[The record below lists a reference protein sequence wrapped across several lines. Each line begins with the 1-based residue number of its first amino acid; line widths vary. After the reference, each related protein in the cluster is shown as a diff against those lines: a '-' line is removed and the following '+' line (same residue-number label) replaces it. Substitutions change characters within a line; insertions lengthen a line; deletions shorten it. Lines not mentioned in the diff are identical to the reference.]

1 MENKINIA
9 RFKEGSRT
17 VEVKDIWQ
25 WDYGQ
30 ILRIQGLNLPTAVEI
45 HFSLD
50 EQGGEA
56 LRRIGVTKDGV
67 TDVPIPDSMVENESA
82 YGDSYYFF
90 AYIYLTD
97 ETSGNTEYKIRA
109 RVSTRSKPEGYVSG
123 GNDTFAEILKTVNEI
138 AEDKVDIPVPA
149 KVGQVLAVKATDE
162 SGKPTEFEAKDMS
175 GGVSDEKI
183 AEAVGTYMEAN
194 PIEESDPTVSEWAKQ
209 PEKPSYTALEVG
221 ALPAGTKIPSKTS
234 DLQNDSGF
242 TTLMLDDL
250 LTDNT
255 KAAPAGMVGEL
266 RSDLADLFKID
277 LPSLFH
283 RGYIS
288 ADGHIY
294 DNAGNNSSYYSD
306 IISNNRICNGLIRVA
321 EGYGINFAYYSNGV
335 FTNRGSWAY
344 NHDYN
349 YTNNGYDVR
358 IIIGTESAS
367 DKTILDMLNAYNFSI
382 VLPTL
387 DTVSNELDTV
397 KSDVYGTEY
406 VATFTDGNISAS
418 GVVSDVPTEKG
429 NCKSNLITSDKF
441 DYIEIIA
448 DDSKYYTGY
457 CKYKNGTFVSR
468 VAWNTTH
475 RIDNDGH
482 DVIILFSS
490 ITSGKTKEDVLS
502 ECSIN
507 VVRNTINFRIEE
519 LEKKDDGKK
528 IKYIS
533 KVLCSDTG
541 RNIVHFSVDDTWICI
556 KDITDNQYA
565 SVFENSFLG
574 ALKNLHDTYGIC
586 VTLNT
591 FNTISTDSSY
601 SISNVPTSYQ
611 EEFQANKSWLKFA
624 FHAESDVENYN
635 TSIGIS
641 TSYDTFVN
649 AIYNLTGDYDCIDRV
664 TRLGYFGGTLENV
677 LAIKNKEHGIIG
689 LLCADDTRISYYLTE
704 EQNNIVQKK
713 GKYIDAEHEI
723 FMIKTITRNL
733 DDAVSEINGNLCYQ
747 KFVEIFMHEYEGN
760 PTFKTVAEWSKNNG
774 YVSAFPS
781 LLLN

>member
-1 MENKINIA
+1 MITQYLLLYVTGSGIPGKVEVIQADSGRQMKCQIMDMTVPEGCTA
-9 RFKEGSRT
+9 RVYGKKPSGAEIYNDCSIKGNAVIIELTTQFLAEIGTVPAQVELTKEGNT
-17 VEVKDIWQ
+17 VTSFEFLLVVKRSLVKSSAIESSNEFTA
-25 WDYGQ
+25 
-30 ILRIQGLNLPTAVEI
+30 LEKALNDAKAAAYQAVSEY
-45 HFSLD
+45 
-50 EQGGEA
+50 
-56 LRRIGVTKDGV
+56 
-67 TDVPIPDSMVENESA
+67 VEEN
-82 YGDSYYFF
+82 G
-90 AYIYLTD
+90 I
-97 ETSGNTEYKIRA
+97 ETG
-109 RVSTRSKPEGYVSG
+109 
-123 GNDTFAEILKTVNEI
+123 
-138 AEDKVDIPVPA
+138 
-149 KVGQVLAVKATDE
+149 ATDE
-162 SGKPTEFEAKDMS
+162 QIKESLGYTPADEERVNQLSQENAKLK
-175 GGVSDEKI
+175 G
-183 AEAVGTYMEAN
+183 
-194 PIEESDPTVSEWAKQ
+194 
-209 PEKPSYTALEVG
+209 
-221 ALPAGTKIPSKTS
+221 
-234 DLQNDSGF
+234 
-242 TTLMLDDL
+242 
-250 LTDNT
+250 
-255 KAAPAGMVGEL
+255 
-266 RSDLADLFKID
+266 DLADLFKID

-335 FTNRGSWAY
+335 FANRGSWAY

-358 IIIGTESAS
+358 ILIGTESAS

-387 DTVSNELDTV
+387 DAVSNELDAV

-457 CKYKNGTFVSR
+457 CKYKNGAFVSR
-468 VAWNTTH
+468 VVWNTTH

-490 ITSGKTKEDVLS
+490 TTSGKTKEDVLS

-507 VVRNTINFRIEE
+507 IVRNTITSRIEE

-565 SVFENSFLG
+565 SIFENSFLG

-591 FNTISTDSSY
+591 FNTISTDASY
-601 SISNVPTSYQ
+601 SISNVPTRYQ
-611 EEFQANKSWLKFA
+611 SEFQANKSWLKFA
-624 FHAESDVENYN
+624 FHAESEIENYN
-635 TSIGIS
+635 TASGIS
-641 TSYDTFVN
+641 ASYDTFVS
-649 AIYNLTGDYDCIDRV
+649 AIYKLTGDYDCIDRF

-677 LAIKNKEHGIIG
+677 LSIKNKEYGIIG
-689 LLCADDTRISYYLTE
+689 LLCADDTRVSYYLTT

-713 GKYIDAEHEI
+713 GKYIDDENEI
-723 FMIKTITRNL
+723 FMIKTITRSL
-733 DDAVSEINGNLCYQ
+733 DSAISEIENNLCYQ
-747 KFVEIFMHEYEGN
+747 KYVEIFMHEYEGL
-760 PTFKTVAEWSKNNG
+760 PSFGSIAEWASQNG
-774 YVSAFPS
+774 YVNAFPS
-781 LLLN
+781 VLLN